1 MDWHDAT
8 KQYLERYSKVHHALE
23 SRRKAERV
31 IRQFGEFAKHPRIEA
46 VTLALVEDWVQ
57 FQVERPKSKSPA
69 TINQDVRTLKAVF
82 GWFVAN
88 DWIPKNPAKRTR
100 ELKLVRRRRAIIP
113 DEGILKALAYLDN
126 RGNLFYAD
134 LLRLIWNT
142 GMRSGEALHVRPEDV
157 DFEGRILT
165 TKCRPDYTTKD
176 REERR
181 IPLNDAAISIL
192 RRRIL
197 ASGGGP
203 IFMQAWGRGKGR
215 IPEASS
221 IAHRVKDLGLI
232 AGVPFLTCYVL
243 RHSFATR
250 MAREVPELVL
260 AAILGHSSP
269 STTRKYYVHNE
280 QIQLPL
286 PPAMGSVPALPA
298 AAALP
303 PAPQQG
309 SRRQARRR
317 IVGGGGLHGT

>member
-23 SRRKAERV
+23 SQRKAERV
-31 IRQFGEFAKHPRIEA
+31 IRHFGEFAKHPPIET
-46 VTLALVEDWVQ
+46 VSLALVEDWVQ
-57 FQVERPKSKSPA
+57 YLVERPKSKSPA

-100 ELKLVRRRRAIIP
+100 ELKLIRHRRPIIP
-113 DEGILKALAYLDN
+113 DEQILKVLTWLEN

-165 TKCRPDYTTKD
+165 TVCREDYTTKD

-181 IPLNDAAISIL
+181 IPLNDDAIRIL
-192 RRRIL
+192 RRRVM
-197 ASGGGP
+197 AAGGGP
-203 IFMQAWGRGKGR
+203 LFLQTNGRGKGR
-215 IPEASS
+215 IPETTS
-221 IAHRVKDLGLI
+221 IAHRVSDLGLI
-232 AGVPFLTCYVL
+232 AGVPAFTCYVL
-243 RHSFATR
+243 RHSYATR

-280 QIQLPL
+280 QLRLPI
-286 PPAMGSVPALPA
+286 PPSMGSAPVLPA
-298 AAALP
+298 ATA
-303 PAPQQG
+303 PAPAIQPS

-317 IVGGGGLHGT
+317 MVAGGGLA